1 MGTYGRVA
9 GVSGLASTGVVVGI
23 GGHFFGLLA
32 ILLTA
37 FLMVALGALCLR
49 LGWRRDRPLN
59 GR

>member
-1 MGTYGRVA
+1 MGTYGRVT
-9 GVSGLASTGVVVGI
+9 GVSGLASTGAVVGV

-32 ILLTA
+32 M
-37 FLMVALGALCLR
+37 LMIAVVLVSVGAIFLR